1 MFILLTAKANFQV
14 ITAAKTVAT
23 YPSSKIAQENLEVFA
38 DMYQW
43 LVSDVTSVVKDVL
56 EASQSRPEKQ
66 VYLSLPRPGVSRNE
80 WQSRSGT
87 NKDYFYLETWY
98 HFKAFKSGKT
108 GYGGTG
114 KNCKIWTRNEI
125 DNERDGC

>member
-1 MFILLTAKANFQV
+1 M

-43 LVSDVTSVVKDVL
+43 LVSDVTAVVKDVL

-66 VYLSLPRPGVSRNE
+66 VYLSLPRPGVRHRNPAPF
-80 WQSRSGT
+80 QFQQRLPFSRST
-87 NKDYFYLETWY
+87 VPPRSL
-98 HFKAFKSGKT
+98 
-108 GYGGTG
+108 
-114 KNCKIWTRNEI
+114 
-125 DNERDGC
+125 